1 MFIVLTDKGLQALLD
16 SQFKFGADASIA
28 VATIGAGVSGATTA
42 ALRADIV
49 AFAQARGLFAGISLE
64 GSLISSRS
72 DWDQAYYGKPLAAQ
86 QIVNGGEGQ
95 NPGAEPLREMLARYS
110 AN

>member
-1 MFIVLTDKGLQALLD
+1 MFIVLTEKGLQALLD

-28 VATIGAGVSGATTA
+28 IASIGAGVQGSTTA

-49 AFAQARGLFAGISLE
+49 AISQARGLFAGISLE
-64 GSLISSRS
+64 GSLISARS
-72 DWDQAYYGKPLAAQ
+72 DWNQSYYGKPLGGQ
-86 QIVNGGEGQ
+86 QIVIGMEGQ
-95 NPGAEPLREMLARYS
+95 NPGAAPLQEMLAKYA